1 MANNLKKGVF
11 SSILLLVKNLS
22 DKLIGLVST
31 LILAR
36 ILAPEDFG
44 IIAIATL
51 VMGLLD
57 VLSETGASSYLL
69 KEDAI
74 DDQKVNT
81 TWTLNLLLKSALSV
95 LLVISSPFVVSFYDD
110 PRIHYVLTA
119 FAAVFCFKAFKNPGL
134 FYLSRNQSYGK
145 QVQVGLIAKI
155 ASVGAAV
162 GTAIVFQSY
171 WALVIG
177 QAVNALFVVTGSYI
191 ISNYRPTLQLTNVKA
206 QLAFSIWMIPQAI
219 AGYARTQLDT
229 FIVSSQFGQSVL
241 GSYHTMKYVAFI
253 PSSHILLP
261 LSWPFLVEIRAVKHD
276 KPLFLKRALGSSL
289 LLLGVSIPFT
299 IILFTQSQ
307 TVTWFLLGAQ
317 WLEYHYILG
326 LFALLIPAFVLTN
339 EANRLLVIYGMTKQ
353 LFFVDMLR
361 SVIVYTSIF
370 IIGFGNIDEFIVNF
384 VFLEAG
390 LALIYYLIVVWRYF
404 GINPMTRC
412 VGYFTLFCAI
422 ASLNHTIAEFV
433 LQHVAGHQV
442 LQAAVYSLVFVM
454 GFIICLVA
462 ANSVLKRH
470 SQEWEYLSSLVARI
484 TSPVLTKLSST
495 KN

>member
-44 IIAIATL
+44 IIAIATV
-51 VMGLLD
+51 VMGLLA

-69 KEDAI
+69 KEDTV

-81 TWTLNLLLKSALSV
+81 TWTLNLLLKSALAV
-95 LLVISSPFVVSFYDD
+95 LLVISSPIVVSFYDD
-110 PRIHYVLTA
+110 PKIHNVLLA

-145 QVQVGLIAKI
+145 QVQLGMLAKI

-171 WALVIG
+171 WALVVG
-177 QAVNALFVVTGSYI
+177 QAVNALFEVIGSYI
-191 ISNYRPTLQLTNVKA
+191 ISSYRPTFQLTNVRA

-219 AGYARTQLDT
+219 AGYIRTQLDT
-229 FIVSSQFGQSVL
+229 FIVSSQFGQSML

-299 IILFTQSQ
+299 VILFTQSK
-307 TVTWFLLGAQ
+307 TVTWLLLGAQ

-353 LFFVDMLR
+353 LFFVDLLR
-361 SVIVYTSIF
+361 SAIVYPLVF
-370 IIGFGNIDEFIVNF
+370 IIGFESVYEFITNF

-390 LALIYYLIVVWRYF
+390 LASIYYLIVVWRYF
-404 GINPMTRC
+404 GIRPMTRC
-412 VGYFTLFCAI
+412 VGHITLFSAI
-422 ASLNHTIAEFV
+422 ALLNHRIAEFV
-433 LQHVAGHQV
+433 LQYASGHQV
-442 LQAAVYSLVFVM
+442 LQAWVYSFVFM
-454 GFIICLVA
+454 IGFIICLIA
-462 ANSVLKRH
+462 ANSVLKKH
-470 SQEWEYLSSLVARI
+470 SQEWGYLSTLAERI
-484 TSPVLTKLSST
+484 TYPVMNKIR
-495 KN
+495 

>member
-11 SSILLLVKNLS
+11 SSILLLVKSLA

-57 VLSETGASSYLL
+57 ILSETGASSYLL
-69 KEDAI
+69 KEDTI

-81 TWTLNLLLKSALSV
+81 TWTLNLLLKTALSV
-95 LLVISSPFVVSFYDD
+95 LLVISSPFVVSLYDD
-110 PRIHYVLTA
+110 PRVHNVLIA

-134 FYLSRNQSYGK
+134 FYLTRSQSYGK
-145 QVQVGLIAKI
+145 QVQVGLIAKV

-162 GTAIVFQSY
+162 GTAIVCQSY

-177 QAVNALFVVTGSYI
+177 QVINALFMVVGSYI
-191 ISNYRPTLQLTNVKA
+191 ISSYRPTLQLTNVKA

-276 KPLFLKRALGSSL
+276 KQLFLKRALGSSL
-289 LLLGVSIPFT
+289 LLLGVSIPIT
-299 IILFTQSQ
+299 VILFTQSLS
-307 TVTWFLLGAQ
+307 VTWFLLGEQ

-353 LFFVDMLR
+353 LFFVDLSR
-361 SVIVYTSIF
+361 STIVYTSIF
-370 IIGFGNIDEFIVNF
+370 ILGFESIDEFIVNF
-384 VFLEAG
+384 VYLEAG
-390 LALIYYLIVVWRYF
+390 LALIYYLIVVWRFF
-404 GINPMTRC
+404 GIFPLTRC
-412 VGYFTLFCAI
+412 LGYFTLFSTI
-422 ASLNHTIAEFV
+422 ALVNHTIADV
-433 LQHVAGHQV
+433 ILQNVMGHQI
-442 LQAAVYSLVFVM
+442 LQVAVYSLVFII
-454 GFIICLVA
+454 GFIICLA
-462 ANSVLKRH
+462 PTNSILKKH
-470 SQEWEYLSSLVARI
+470 SQEWEYLSSLVERI
-484 TSPVLTKLSST
+484 ILPALNKLRLV
-495 KN
+495 